1 MKIFSTDELRIISR
15 LPAGNNVFW
24 WFYQRKL
31 TVRTWF
37 NAKEKKL
44 SFNGGGTIMTQKVDL
59 EVCLWQLRSSKIY
72 DFKQWCLRCQ
82 LLVCVMK
89 FEFTPE
95 TPFLKQSIWFNDIF
109 PYDEITCIVMHF
121 LFGLEIN
128 DKSRSMTTHMPH
140 ITRFLYFIRGAFFIG
155 SCNFSSTHD
164 FVTHASSAF
173 LC

>member
-1 MKIFSTDELRIISR
+1 MKNFSTEKLRIISR

-72 DFKQWCLRCQ
+72 DFKQWCLRFQ

-95 TPFLKQSIWFNDIF
+95 TPFLKQSIWFDDIF

-121 LFGLEIN
+121 LFGLEN
-128 DKSRSMTTHMPH
+128 WR
-140 ITRFLYFIRGAFFIG
+140 
-155 SCNFSSTHD
+155 
-164 FVTHASSAF
+164 
-173 LC
+173 